1 MEVPYADN
9 FCMGN
14 MVSLGYATRI
24 LRAMMGLTLVYVFYG
39 MVFFIFLISEPT
51 YKTDKDGDVE
61 FNRIVEHIRSNI
73 NNK

>member
-1 MEVPYADN
+1 MEIPYADN

-14 MVSLGYATRI
+14 MVSLGYAPRI
-24 LRAMMGLTLVYVFYG
+24 LMGLTLVYVFYG
-39 MVFFIFLISEPT
+39 IVLMIFIVSEPT
-51 YKTDKDGDVE
+51 YKSETDGDVE